1 MRGRLADAW
10 SALQAA
16 FADRQLRRVQSAWSG
31 TVTAEWAIIVGL
43 GVWAFDAGG
52 PVGVGLLTV
61 ARTVPAAVLGPFLT
75 PLVDHHRRDRV
86 LTTVTVLRFL
96 VVAAMAVAL
105 LGHGAPMLVYVLAAL
120 DAVVYSLYWPAQSS
134 LLTELARRPEELV
147 AANVASTT
155 IENIGGLAGPVI
167 AALVLGAAGP
177 GLTLATAGGLLAA
190 SALAF
195 LPLSPKRPPAPAAEE
210 RVSSAHGDGLFAG
223 FRHVAGVPGPRGVA
237 ALYLSHTLAVGG
249 LTVLLVV
256 LALDRLGL
264 GESGVGV
271 LTAGMGA
278 GGIAGS
284 VMALGLVGHPRLA
297 RMLLVGV
304 LAWAAAMGL
313 LGLAPSVG
321 VAVGL
326 LAAAGLSNALVDVT
340 ALTLLQRLVP
350 PPLLGRVLGVV
361 EGAWWGA
368 FGLGGLVASL
378 LAAGL
383 GVAVAFGLVGAVLAM
398 LAVAVHARMDA
409 IDRETGVRPE
419 QLAALLQD
427 PILGALPT
435 VELERVALGAQML
448 SVPSGEVVIRQGAVG
463 DRYYVI
469 VTGAVEVTTP
479 AQPVR
484 LGAGQGFGEIALL
497 HDVRRT
503 ATVTAVEPTILV
515 AVERSAFL
523 TAVRGHRHSAAAAA
537 ALVDERVGSD

>member
-16 FADRQLRRVQSAWSG
+16 FADRRMRRVQSAWSA
-31 TVTAEWAIIVGL
+31 TVTAEWAIIVAL

-52 PVGVGLLTV
+52 PVGVGVLAV
-61 ARTVPAAVLGPFLT
+61 ARTVPAAVLGPLLT
-75 PLVDHHRRDRV
+75 PLVDRHRRDRV

-96 VVAAMAVAL
+96 LVAGMAVAL
-105 LGHGAPMLVYVLAAL
+105 LGHAAPMLVYVLAAL

-167 AALVLGAAGP
+167 AALVLGVAGP

-190 SALAF
+190 SALAL
-195 LPLSPKRPPAPAAEE
+195 LPLSQERPPARTDEG
-210 RVSSAHGDGLFAG
+210 RDGNAHGDGRFAG
-223 FRHVAGVPGPRGVA
+223 FLHVATAQRPRVVA
-237 ALYLSHTLAVGG
+237 ALYLSHTLAFGG

-297 RMLLVGV
+297 RMLVAGV

-313 LGLAPSVG
+313 LGLAPSVA

-368 FGLGGLVASL
+368 FGLGGLVASV
-378 LAAGL
+378 LAAVL
-383 GVAVAFGLVGAVLAM
+383 GVAVAFGLVGAVLAV
-398 LAVAVHARMDA
+398 LAVSVHARMDA
-409 IDRETGVRPE
+409 IEGLPVPDHHADD
-419 QLAALLQD
+419 LAAGHPGANPCPAAHRRQEDLVARPVVVRMGAGRHGPLVSAASE
-427 PILGALPT
+427 LGWGDGFL
-435 VELERVALGAQML
+435 VEPLDRPGVDELVLAFWVSGDLRVALADVDDLDPEML
-448 SVPSGEVVIRQGAVG
+448 RETRPGLAPWSRTAVG
-463 DRYYVI
+463 PSFDPHLAI
-469 VTGAVEVTTP
+469 
-479 AQPVR
+479 
-484 LGAGQGFGEIALL
+484 IS
-497 HDVRRT
+497 
-503 ATVTAVEPTILV
+503 
-515 AVERSAFL
+515 RSAMWR
-523 TAVRGHRHSAAAAA
+523 A
-537 ALVDERVGSD
+537 